1 MKRMGKKKVVIT
13 GLGLITPLGGEM
25 DSYWRGL
32 MEGRS
37 HVSQIKTFDATNFTT
52 RIAAQIPDFDPEQ
65 YFDKKTVRRMDPF
78 VQYAAVAA
86 IDAFGDSGIDVD
98 KEDPGRVGVLIGS
111 GIGGIKTLTDQCKI
125 LIKDG
130 PRRISPFFIPMMI
143 INMASGRVSMI
154 LGVKGPNY
162 SVSSA
167 CSTANHA
174 IGEAMNIILKGDA
187 DVMIAG
193 GSEAALVPLG
203 VGGFCSMKAL
213 STRNDDPERASRP
226 FDRDRDGFV
235 MGEGAGIVV
244 LESEE
249 HAKKRGANIY
259 AELAGYGATGDAYHM
274 TAPAPEGRGA
284 ARCMREAL
292 EDAEL
297 NPDDID
303 YINAHGTST
312 PLNDKLETL
321 AIKTVFGDRASDIP
335 ISSTKS
341 MTGHLLGAAGAVEL
355 ITCVLSI
362 KNKTVHQT
370 ANYETPDPECDLDYV
385 PEGPREVNVRAA
397 LSNSLGFGGH
407 NATLVVK
414 KYK

>member
-1 MKRMGKKKVVIT
+1 MGKKKVVIT
-13 GLGLITPLGGEM
+13 GLGFITPLGSEVNA
-25 DSYWRGL
+25 YWQGL

-37 HVSQIKTFDATNFTT
+37 CVSQIKTFDATNFTT
-52 RIAAQIPDFDPEQ
+52 RIAAQVPDFDPEQ

-78 VQYAAVAA
+78 VQYAAAAA
-86 IDAFGDSGIDVD
+86 IEAFRDSGIDVD

-125 LIKDG
+125 LIEDG

-143 INMASGRVSMI
+143 INMASGHVSMI

-174 IGEAMNIILKGDA
+174 IGEAANIIQKGDA
-187 DVMIAG
+187 DIMIAG
-193 GSEAALVPLG
+193 GAEAALVPLG

-213 STRNDDPERASRP
+213 STRNDDPEHASRP

-244 LESEE
+244 LESEQ
-249 HAKKRGANIY
+249 HAKKRGAEIH
-259 AELAGYGATGDAYHM
+259 AQLVGYGATGDAYHM
-274 TAPAPEGRGA
+274 TAPAPGGRGA
-284 ARCMREAL
+284 ARCMRDAL

-321 AIKTVFGDRASDIP
+321 AIKTVFGDRAGEIP

-341 MTGHLLGAAGAVEL
+341 MIGHLLGAAGAIEL
-355 ITCVLSI
+355 ITCILSI
-362 KNKTVHQT
+362 KHKTVHQT
-370 ANYETPDPECDLDYV
+370 ANYQTPDPDCDLDYV
-385 PEGPREVNVRAA
+385 PEGPRQVNVRAA

-414 KYK
+414 EYQG